1 MNPNNSSYIEE
12 WKILLL
18 ILFIVLIVFVVL
30 FLLARKVYS
39 YFRRPGWK
47 QEISDLSN
55 VLPMQRMRS
64 PGAMKP

>member
-18 ILFIVLIVFVVL
+18 ILLIVLIIFVVAF
-30 FLLARKVYS
+30 FLGRRLYS
-39 YFRRPGWK
+39 YFRRAGWK

-55 VLPMQRMRS
+55 VLPMNRTGS
-64 PGAMKP
+64 H